1 MHSSSLQGITHAIMH
16 RAYTSLLGSM
26 LIMLLCL
33 TMNSAHALTHTPEA
47 QLSYAQNLHI
57 EHFPTHRL
65 ITVKNI
71 NRHSTE
77 SFQYALVPKGQEVP
91 KLPKGTLVVRTPV
104 ERVVV
109 MATTFVGYIDALD
122 LHDTLVGV
130 ATPGFIN
137 NAEVHQRLDAG
148 QIKTVQTGQSLDMES
163 MLLLRPDLILTSSTG
178 NPRFDVHPQLARS
191 GLPIVLS
198 ASYMEQHPL
207 ARAEWIKFIAA
218 FFDKSDE
225 ADAVF
230 KGVEQRYHQL
240 VADTKDIQPRPTVF
254 CSAPYAGAWY
264 VPGGL
269 SYMGKALADAG
280 ADYLWADDTTAG
292 GIPLDFERVFFKA
305 ANADIWLNP
314 SSYRDL
320 HSLYQ
325 ADQRF
330 KRFKAAK
337 SGEVY
342 NNSKQ
347 FNATGGN
354 NIWERG
360 IVHPDEV
367 LADMIK
373 VFHPDLAKDHTFIYY
388 EQLD

>member
-1 MHSSSLQGITHAIMH
+1 MRNSRYYRILVCALLIFSGLATASETTELTYAENLQ
-16 RAYTSLLGSM
+16 
-26 LIMLLCL
+26 
-33 TMNSAHALTHTPEA
+33 
-47 QLSYAQNLHI
+47 I

-65 ITVKNI
+65 LTVKNI
-71 NRHSTE
+71 NRHSKE
-77 SFQYALVPKGQEVP
+77 RFEYALVPKGQTVP

-109 MATTFVGYIDALD
+109 MATTFIGYIDTLG

-137 NAEVHQRLDAG
+137 NTEVHKRIDAG
-148 QIKTVQTGQSLDMES
+148 HIKSVQTGQSLDMES

-198 ASYMEQHPL
+198 ASYMEAHPL

-218 FFDKSDE
+218 FFDQGDE

-230 KGVEQRYHQL
+230 QGVEQRYHQL
-240 VADTKDIQPRPTVF
+240 VAETKDIHPRPTVF
-254 CSAPYAGAWY
+254 CSTPYAGAWH
-264 VPGGL
+264 VPGGR
-269 SYMGKALADAG
+269 SYMAKALADAG

-292 GIPLDFERVFFKA
+292 GVPLDFERVFFKA

-320 HSLYQ
+320 HSLFQ

-388 EQLD
+388 EQLR

>member
-1 MHSSSLQGITHAIMH
+1 MDKRPFSHMGTYQQLWHSLPKI
-16 RAYTSLLGSM
+16 LLTLSVG
-26 LIMLLCL
+26 LLL
-33 TMNSAHALTHTPEA
+33 SFQRLPASETTPLA
-47 QLSYAQNLHI
+47 YAQNLKI

-65 ITVKNI
+65 ITVNNI
-71 NRHSTE
+71 NRHSKE
-77 SFQYALVPKGQEVP
+77 SFQYALVPKGQTLP
-91 KLPKGTLVVRTPV
+91 KLPKGTRVVRTPV

-130 ATPGFIN
+130 ATPDFIN
-137 NAEVHQRLDAG
+137 NTEVHQRIDSG
-148 QIKTVQTGQSLDMES
+148 QIKTVQVGQSLDMES
-163 MLLLRPDLILTSSTG
+163 MLLLRPDLILTSSSG

-218 FFDKSDE
+218 FFERDAE
-225 ADAVF
+225 ADVIF
-230 KGVEQRYHQL
+230 KDVEQRYHQL
-240 VADTKDIQPRPTVF
+240 VAATKDIQPRPTVF
-254 CSAPYAGAWY
+254 CGTPYAGAWH
-264 VPGGL
+264 VPGGR
-269 SYMGKALADAG
+269 SYMAKALADAG

-305 ANADIWLNP
+305 AKAHIWLNP

-320 HSLYQ
+320 NSLFQ

-330 KRFKAAK
+330 RRFHAAAA
-337 SGEVY
+337 GEVY

-388 EQLD
+388 EQLR

>member
-1 MHSSSLQGITHAIMH
+1 MRNGWCFKALVCAVLLSAGQVTAIE
-16 RAYTSLLGSM
+16 TTE
-26 LIMLLCL
+26 L
-33 TMNSAHALTHTPEA
+33 T
-47 QLSYAQNLHI
+47 YAQNLQI

-71 NRHSTE
+71 NRHSKE
-77 SFQYALVPKGQEVP
+77 RFQYALVPKGKALPE
-91 KLPKGTLVVRTPV
+91 LPKSTLIVRTPV

-130 ATPGFIN
+130 ATPDFIN
-137 NAEVHQRLDAG
+137 NLTIHERIDSG
-148 QIKTVQTGQSLDMES
+148 QIKTVQVGQSLDMES
-163 MLLLRPDLILTSSTG
+163 MLLLRPDLILTSSSG

-191 GLPIVLS
+191 GLPVVLS

-207 ARAEWIKFIAA
+207 ARSEWIKFVAA
-218 FFDKSDE
+218 FFEKDAE
-225 ADAVF
+225 ADLIF
-230 KGVEQRYHQL
+230 KEIDQRYQEL
-240 VADTKDIQPRPTVF
+240 VAETKDIQPRPTVF
-254 CSAPYAGAWY
+254 CGTPYAGAWH
-264 VPGGL
+264 VPGGR
-269 SYMGKALADAG
+269 SYMAQALADAG
-280 ADYLWADDTTAG
+280 ANYLWADDTTAG
-292 GIPLDFERVFFKA
+292 GVPLDFERVFFKA
-305 ANADIWLNP
+305 AKADIWLNP

-320 HSLYQ
+320 NSLFQ

-330 KRFKAAK
+330 RRFQAAAA
-337 SGEVY
+337 GEVY

-373 VFHPDLAKDHTFIYY
+373 VFHPELAKDHQFIYY
-388 EQLD
+388 EQLR